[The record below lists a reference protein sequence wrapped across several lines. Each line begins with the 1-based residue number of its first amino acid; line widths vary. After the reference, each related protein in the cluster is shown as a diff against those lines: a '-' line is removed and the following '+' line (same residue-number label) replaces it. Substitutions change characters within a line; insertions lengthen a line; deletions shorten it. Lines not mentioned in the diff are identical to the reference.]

1 MDWMYDELFD
11 GRRIW
16 VLTIV
21 DNFSRVSPGLWA
33 GRQAKA
39 TDVVN
44 ALGSAVAEFGCPQ
57 RIRLD
62 NGSQF
67 TSKEMDLWAYANDVV
82 LDFSRPGK
90 PTDNAYSEAF
100 NSRFRLECLN
110 QHWFLDI
117 EDARAKIEAWR
128 QDYNTVRP
136 HGAIGNQVPMA
147 LVRSEM
153 GRISHTSSGPDN
165 R

>member
-21 DNFSRVSPGLWA
+21 DSFSRVSPGIWV

-39 TDVVN
+39 TDAVN
-44 ALGSAVAEFGCPQ
+44 ALTTALVEFGCPQ

-67 TSKEMDLWAYANDVV
+67 TSKQMNLWAYANGRV

-90 PTDNAYSEAF
+90 PTENAYSEAF
-100 NSRFRLECLN
+100 NSRFRPECLN
-110 QHWFLDI
+110 QHWLLDI
-117 EDARAKIEAWR
+117 EDARARIEAWR
-128 QDYNTVRP
+128 QDYNNVRA
-136 HGAIGNQVPMA
+136 HGVIGNKVPMA
-147 LVRSEM
+147 LVR
-153 GRISHTSSGPDN
+153 
-165 R
+165 